1 MENGNVKRATD
12 LADALP
18 LAAALRRYFRRHA
31 PSQDVEDLVQE
42 VFLNLQ
48 SRKLE
53 TPIENLEGYVFMIA
67 GNLVRRRFQTRRL
80 VFTGATD
87 DLDGSCDITPERIA
101 IDQDR
106 LQRVKHA
113 IEMLP
118 PRTRQV
124 FVLHRFEDM
133 TYPSIARGLGIS
145 VSAVEKHIIASLK
158 ALRSVLGDDL

>member
-1 MENGNVKRATD
+1 MGEGDVARRPD
-12 LADALP
+12 IDDALP

-31 PSQDVEDLVQE
+31 QPQDVEDLIQE

-48 SRKLE
+48 ARRRV

-67 GNLVRRRFQTRRL
+67 GNLLRRRARALPL
-80 VFTGATD
+80 VLTGSVD
-87 DLDGSCDITPERIA
+87 ELDLACEITPEQIA

-106 LQRVKHA
+106 LQRVERA
-113 IEMLP
+113 IQALP

-133 TYPSIARGLGIS
+133 TYPAIARGLGIS
-145 VSAVEKHIIASLK
+145 VSAVEKHIIAGLK
-158 ALRSVLGDDL
+158 ALREVLGGES

>member
-1 MENGNVKRATD
+1 MEEGNARQRTD
-12 LADALP
+12 IGDALP
-18 LAAALRRYFRRHA
+18 LAAALRQYFRRHA
-31 PSQDVEDLVQE
+31 PPQDVDDLVQE

-48 SRKLE
+48 SRRRE

-67 GNLVRRRFQTRRL
+67 GNLMRRRMQTRQL
-80 VFTGATD
+80 VLTGSPD
-87 DLDGSCDITPERIA
+87 DLDAPCDLTPERIC

-106 LQRVKHA
+106 LQRVERA
-113 IEMLP
+113 IQMLP
-118 PRTRQV
+118 TRARQV

-158 ALRSVLGDDL
+158 ALRDVLGGEL